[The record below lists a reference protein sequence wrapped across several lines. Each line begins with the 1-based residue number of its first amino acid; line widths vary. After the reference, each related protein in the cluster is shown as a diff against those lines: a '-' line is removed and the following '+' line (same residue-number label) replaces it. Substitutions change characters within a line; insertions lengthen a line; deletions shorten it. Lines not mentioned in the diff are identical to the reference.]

1 MIVVPYYVYILRCE
15 DDSYYTGFS
24 KNLPLRMKLHWEGK
38 GAKYTRMHKPKKLVY
53 IERFDSRSHAMNR
66 EKQVK
71 KLNHHQK
78 DLLITSQIK
87 LKI

>member
-1 MIVVPYYVYILRCE
+1 
-15 DDSYYTGFS
+15 
-24 KNLPLRMKLHWEGK
+24 MKLHWEGK

-87 LKI
+87 LKF